1 MISWIKILLF
11 NNLILH
17 KYLLSLHFLGFEYM
31 NQTTVSAIASN
42 ELSVQLTQKEQK
54 FKRVKLW
61 FNVIFALCFL
71 VFALGLVWMNVM
83 AIASSF
89 ITAMMFGMAY
99 LGVIMIFEEDIN
111 EIKTKLEKTVSV
123 SI

>member
-1 MISWIKILLF
+1 MK
-11 NNLILH
+11 
-17 KYLLSLHFLGFEYM
+17 
-31 NQTTVSAIASN
+31 QTAESAIADN
-42 ELSVQLTQKEQK
+42 ELSRQLTQKEQK
-54 FKRVKLW
+54 FKRVKFY
-61 FNVIFALCFL
+61 FNVIFALCCL

-99 LGVIMIFEEDIN
+99 LGVIMIFDEDIK
-111 EIKTKLEKTVSV
+111 EIKHKLEKSASV

>member
-1 MISWIKILLF
+1 
-11 NNLILH
+11 
-17 KYLLSLHFLGFEYM
+17 M
-31 NQTTVSAIASN
+31 NQTIDSATAGN
-42 ELSVQLTQKEQK
+42 ELSVQLAQKEQK
-54 FKRVKLW
+54 FKRVKFY

-71 VFALGLVWMNVM
+71 VFALGLLWMNVM

-111 EIKTKLEKTVSV
+111 EIRIKLEETAEKTASV